1 MSSSTVFD
9 PICRGLT
16 QNEGKTV
23 MVCPEISGKM
33 ENMKNCIMLVF
44 FANFFFLASHISVTM
59 MDITQKEKE
68 EKKSLGNN
76 DDKR

>member
-1 MSSSTVFD
+1 
-9 PICRGLT
+9 
-16 QNEGKTV
+16 
-23 MVCPEISGKM
+23 
-33 ENMKNCIMLVF
+33 MLVF